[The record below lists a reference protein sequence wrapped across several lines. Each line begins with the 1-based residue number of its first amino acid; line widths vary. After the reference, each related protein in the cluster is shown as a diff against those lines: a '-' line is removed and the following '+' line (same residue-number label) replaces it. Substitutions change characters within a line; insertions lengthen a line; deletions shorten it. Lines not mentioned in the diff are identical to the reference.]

1 MNTATLMP
9 SQSVQMIVTLED
21 KSRAAEIRKALM
33 LIRGVASVRMARIS
47 DDRSISPALYARI
60 KKAREESA
68 RGETIVCNTPEE
80 MQKYFDSL

>member
-1 MNTATLMP
+1 MWP
-9 SQSVQMIVTLED
+9 VTPVAPW
-21 KSRAAEIRKALM
+21 S
-33 LIRGVASVRMARIS
+33 VASVRMARIS
-47 DDRSISPALYARI
+47 DDRSISPALHARI